1 MAIITFDHKIRV
13 RYKDTDQMGI
23 MHHSNYIVMYEMAR
37 TEWLRDMGLTYAE
50 IERRGVMSPI
60 IEVSS
65 RYLAPA
71 LYDDV
76 LTVSVFLDEMP
87 AARLVI
93 RSEVRNGEG
102 RLINTGSVTLGFM
115 HKDTRRPC
123 RAPEWFVEALERY
136 IAEKKRLPITRRR
149 VRRLPHIP
157 PFLPNPPD
165 V

>member
-37 TEWLRDMGLTYAE
+37 TEWLCDMGLTYAE

-102 RLINTGSVTLGFM
+102 
-115 HKDTRRPC
+115 
-123 RAPEWFVEALERY
+123 
-136 IAEKKRLPITRRR
+136 
-149 VRRLPHIP
+149 
-157 PFLPNPPD
+157 
-165 V
+165 